1 MMSKHPADGAEERN
15 NEHLDELRDRLIDQ
29 SLRELLGNEV
39 PPDLSARILAEP
51 SATAVGAAAVSD
63 VTSSLPVPAERA
75 TRQGRKW
82 LALAVA
88 ASVLLALGIGIGA
101 VIPSLRPQA
110 QVAYAPS
117 ATAPPVNRMSSKNP
131 AALVDGSKSMPS
143 PDANGHGELSLDM
156 PLPGPMPKT
165 TPTIP
170 TGTGRPVVVAEPNK
184 PASHSTFVPNLSL
197 VTGEGYLRDKS
208 IGLKNYRD
216 EISRKGEE
224 IGRPLSGV
232 FQTGGEGEGTGSSGE
247 RGRGPGEGGDR
258 YRRIVENT
266 YLDTLQNPLST
277 FSIDVDTASYANVR
291 QFLLQQGAIPP
302 PDAVRIEELINY
314 FRYDYTGPEDG
325 RPFASHIEVAD
336 CPWEPK
342 HKLVRVAIK
351 GREIAPEKRPQAN
364 LVFLIDVSG
373 SMEEPNKLPLL
384 VEALKMLTG
393 QLRGDDRVAIVVYAG
408 SSGLVLPSTAGENRE
423 IILTALNNL
432 RAGGSTNGGAGIELA
447 YKVAKENHIAGGIN
461 RVILC
466 TDGDFNVGTTSDG
479 QLERLIEQK
488 AKQGTF
494 LTVLGFGRGNFNDSM
509 LEAISGKGNGNYAYV
524 DSPAEA
530 RKVLVEQLSGTLMT
544 IAKDVKIQIEFNPA
558 QVAGYRLVGYEDRIL
573 AAQDFNDDK
582 KDAGEIGSG
591 HTVTALYEIVP
602 AGEKVPAPSVDMLK
616 YQVPAK
622 ATGQGADELLT
633 LKIRYKEP
641 TADVSQLIEVPVK
654 DASRKFA
661 TASSDFQFAAA
672 VAGFGMLLR
681 DSQYKG
687 NLTYDAV
694 LEIATQHKG
703 KDASGYRAELLEMM
717 RKAKQL
723 AEK

>member
-1 MMSKHPADGAEERN
+1 MSEHSSGDAAKRD
-15 NEHLDELRDRLIDQ
+15 NENLDELRDRLIDQ

-63 VTSSLPVPAERA
+63 DLSTLPIPAGKSPGRA
-75 TRQGRKW
+75 RQW
-82 LALAVA
+82 LALAAA
-88 ASVLLALGIGIGA
+88 ASVLFALGIGVGA
-101 VIPSLRPQA
+101 LTPALQPQA
-110 QVAYAPS
+110 QVAYEP
-117 ATAPPVNRMSSKNP
+117 TVKMAPPANP
-131 AALVDGSKSMPS
+131 IPRNSQTTLVDGSKSMPKIDES
-143 PDANGHGELSLDM
+143 LPDEFSKEMPHLGVVPAGSTISRGTGRQMDQKPGSIAEKQFSSGYAIDTNELLGDRGQFLPEVDRPARFKIGGELSLLD
-156 PLPGPMPKT
+156 
-165 TPTIP
+165 
-170 TGTGRPVVVAEPNK
+170 
-184 PASHSTFVPNLSL
+184 
-197 VTGEGYLRDKS
+197 RD
-208 IGLKNYRD
+208 GD
-216 EISRKGEE
+216 
-224 IGRPLSGV
+224 
-232 FQTGGEGEGTGSSGE
+232 

-258 YRRIVENT
+258 YRRIIENA
-266 YLDTLQNPLST
+266 YLDSLLNPLST

-291 QFLLQQGAIPP
+291 QFLLNQGTLPP

-314 FRYDYTGPEDG
+314 FRYDYTDPEDG

-351 GREIAPEKRPQAN
+351 GREIAAEKRPQAN

-373 SMEEPNKLPLL
+373 SMNEPNKLPLL
-384 VEALKMLTG
+384 VQALKMLTE
-393 QLRGDDRVAIVVYAG
+393 QLRKDDRVAIVVYAG
-408 SSGLVLPSTAGENRE
+408 SSGLVLPSTPGDSKET
-423 IILTALNNL
+423 ILAALDNL
-432 RAGGSTNGGAGIELA
+432 SAGGSTNGGAGIELA

-479 QLERLIEQK
+479 QLERLIEEK

-558 QVAGYRLVGYEDRIL
+558 KVAGYRLVGYEDRIL

-602 AGEKVPAPSVDMLK
+602 AGEKVPVVAVDALK

-622 ATGQGADELLT
+622 VTGQGVDELLT
-633 LKIRYKEP
+633 LKMRYKEP

-654 DASRKFA
+654 DASKKFA
-661 TASSDFQFAAA
+661 AASSDFQFAAA

-681 DSQYKG
+681 DSRYKG

-703 KDASGYRAELLEMM
+703 NDSSGYRAELLEMI

-723 AEK
+723 AAK